1 MDRTRD
7 ALTGRVLDGRY
18 RIGARIA
25 RGGMATV
32 HEAVDLRLDRPVA
45 VKVMHEGLAADDE
58 FVRRFQREARSAARL
73 SDPHVTA
80 VFDTGDDDG
89 TLFLVM
95 ELVPGRTLRDLIR
108 SESPVDPRRALA
120 LVEPVL
126 TALAAAHRAGIVHRD
141 VKPENVL
148 LADDGRVKV
157 ADFGLSR
164 AVNAETQHSATG
176 GVLIGTVSYLAPELV
191 VDGTADARTDV
202 YAAGVVLFE
211 LLTGSK
217 PHQAENPIQVAYKHV
232 HEDVPPPSTRVP
244 GLPAYLDALVARATS
259 REPALRPADA
269 QVLLHQVRRVRLA
282 LDQGVLEDD
291 ELTADLTPVAL
302 ASAGLVEELDA
313 ATTDEMPDILAPAE
327 AARAALVDDRE
338 HTRTVPRHD
347 DLRDPHLPHQDADA
361 LGGDTV
367 YDQELDRHLDGPH
380 DGRSST
386 LLAPPRPPQQRRA
399 DDGVPGWGS
408 DRLVRGLGDG
418 REEPGDRDGWDD
430 AGWDDGRPR
439 RRGRGPLALLLVLL
453 LAGAAAGAGWWFG
466 IGRYTDAP
474 AVLGLSQ
481 SAAESRLETAGLDLR
496 VGDPAY
502 SETVPRGRVVS
513 TDPGPGDRVV
523 QEGTVT
529 AVLSLGPERHDV
541 PRLAGRSLDAA
552 QQALLDAELGFGD
565 AVERFSETVPEGRV
579 VRSNPAA
586 GTALRRDAAVDV
598 VVSKGPRPIEVR
610 DWSGEDAEEAEAALG
625 KAGFEVTTTEEN
637 SDTVDAGTVISQSP
651 DSGTAVK
658 GDTVELVV
666 SKGPVLVEV
675 PDVVRMGVAAAR
687 SRLEAAGF
695 EVEVRESDLYIG
707 VQYVVSTDPG
717 AGGRAP
723 RGSTVTIN
731 IV

>member
-1 MDRTRD
+1 MDRSRD
-7 ALTGRVLDGRY
+7 SLTGRVLDGRY
-18 RIGARIA
+18 RLGRRIA

-45 VKVMHEGLAADDE
+45 VKVMHEGLAADEE

-108 SESPVDPRRALA
+108 SESPVEPGRALS

-126 TALAAAHRAGIVHRD
+126 SALAAAHRAGIVHRD

-191 VDGTADARTDV
+191 VDGTADTRTDV

-232 HEDVPPPSTRVP
+232 HEDVPPPSSRVD
-244 GLPAYLDALVARATS
+244 GLPAYVDALVARATS

-269 QVLLHQVRRVRLA
+269 QVLLQQVRRVRLA
-282 LDQGVLEDD
+282 VEQGVTEDD
-291 ELTADLTPVAL
+291 ELTADLAPASFGHVA
-302 ASAGLVEELDA
+302 GGVVEELDA
-313 ATTDEMPDILAPAE
+313 ATTDEIPDILAPAE
-327 AARAALVDDRE
+327 AARAAAAPTALDDRE
-338 HTRTVPRHD
+338 HTRTHVWSDAAGAPTLHADRH
-347 DLRDPHLPHQDADA
+347 
-361 LGGDTV
+361 DTV
-367 YDQELDRHLDGPH
+367 YDQEQDRSPAWSS
-380 DGRSST
+380 GRAATSSSVLT
-386 LLAPPRPPQQRRA
+386 PPRPPRQRGA
-399 DDGVPGWGS
+399 EDGVPGWGS
-408 DRLVRGLGDG
+408 DRL
-418 REEPGDRDGWDD
+418 RDHH
-430 AGWDDGRPR
+430 DDGHDGHPDDDGLPPR
-439 RRGRGPLALLLVLL
+439 RRGRGPVALLLVLL
-453 LAGAAAGAGWWFG
+453 LAVGAAGAGWWYG
-466 IGRYTDAP
+466 VGRYTDAP
-474 AVLGLSQ
+474 AVLGLTEG
-481 SAAESRLETAGLDLR
+481 AAEARLQQAGLELEM
-496 VGDPAY
+496 VDPAY
-502 SETVPRGRVVS
+502 SETVRRGRIVS
-513 TDPGPGDRVV
+513 TDPGPGGRVL
-523 QEGTVT
+523 QDGTVT

-541 PRLAGRSLDAA
+541 PKLAGRSLDSA
-552 QQALLDAELGFGD
+552 QQALLDARLGFGD
-565 AVERFSETVPEGRV
+565 AVERFSPTVPKGEV
-579 VRSNPAA
+579 VASDPAA
-586 GTALRRDAAVDV
+586 GTALRRGAAVDL
-598 VVSKGPRPIEVR
+598 VVSKGPRPIRVK
-610 DWSGEDAEEAEAALG
+610 DWAGEDADEARAALEE
-625 KAGFEVTTTEEN
+625 KGFEVEVTEKN
-637 SDTVDAGTVISQSP
+637 SDSVDAGTVIRQSP
-651 DSGTAVK
+651 DSGTAFK
-658 GDTVELVV
+658 GDTVELEV

-687 SRLEAAGF
+687 ARLESAGF
-695 EVEVRESDLYIG
+695 EVEVEESSLYIG

-717 AGGRAP
+717 PGGRAP
-723 RGSTVTIN
+723 EGSTVTLS

>member
-108 SESPVDPRRALA
+108 AESPVAPGRALA

-126 TALAAAHRAGIVHRD
+126 SALAAAHRAGIVHRD

-164 AVNAETQHSATG
+164 AVDAETQHSATG

-232 HEDVPPPSTRVP
+232 HEDVPPPSSRVE
-244 GLPAYLDALVARATS
+244 GLPAYVDALVARATS

-269 QVLLHQVRRVRLA
+269 QVLLQQVRRVRLA
-282 LDQGVLEDD
+282 VDQGVLEDD

-302 ASAGLVEELDA
+302 HRAAGGMVDELDA
-313 ATTDEMPDILAPAE
+313 ATTDEIPDILAPAE
-327 AARAALVDDRE
+327 AARAVAASPQVARDARSADALDDRE
-338 HTRTVPRHD
+338 HTRTTAWHP
-347 DLRDPHLPHQDADA
+347 A
-361 LGGDTV
+361 DTV
-367 YDQELDRHLDGPH
+367 YDQEQDHLG
-380 DGRSST
+380 ST
-386 LLAPPRPPQQRRA
+386 VLAPPRPPQQRRA
-399 DDGVPGWGS
+399 DHGVPGWGS
-408 DRLVRGLGDG
+408 DRLGGTGGGSVGDAG
-418 REEPGDRDGWDD
+418 PGDDD
-430 AGWDDGRPR
+430 DHHAL
-439 RRGRGPLALLLVLL
+439 RRGRSRGPVALLLVLL
-453 LAGAAAGAGWWFG
+453 LACGAAGAGWWFG
-466 IGRYTDAP
+466 VGRYTDAP
-474 AVLGLSQ
+474 AVLGLSRA
-481 SAAESRLETAGLDLR
+481 AAESRLDDAGLQLDL
-496 VGDPAY
+496 GAPAY

-513 TDPGPGDRVV
+513 TDPEPGGRVL
-523 QEGTVT
+523 EDGTVT
-529 AVLSLGPERHDV
+529 AVLSRGPERHDV
-541 PRLAGRSLDAA
+541 PRLAGRSLDDA
-552 QQALLDAELGFGD
+552 QQLLLDARLGFGD
-565 AVERFSETVPEGRV
+565 AVERFSAQVPEGQV
-579 VRSNPAA
+579 VASDPVA
-586 GTALRRDAAVDV
+586 GTALRRDAAVDL
-598 VVSKGPRPIEVR
+598 VVSKGPRPIKVA
-610 DWSGEDAEEAEAALG
+610 DWTGKDADEARAALDRR
-625 KAGFEVTTTEEN
+625 GFEVEVTEEN
-637 SDTVDAGTVISQSP
+637 SDSVEAGAVISQSP
-651 DSGTAVK
+651 DSGTAFR

-666 SKGPVLVEV
+666 SEGPVLVEV

-687 SRLEAAGF
+687 AQLEAAGF
-695 EVEVRESDLYIG
+695 DVEVEESTLFIG
-707 VQYVVSTDPG
+707 VQYVVATDPG
-717 AGGRAP
+717 AGSRAP
-723 RGSTVTIN
+723 RGSTITLS

>member
-18 RIGARIA
+18 RLGARIA

-108 SESPVDPRRALA
+108 SEAPVQPARALA

-126 TALAAAHRAGIVHRD
+126 SALAAAHRAGIVHRD

-232 HEDVPPPSTRVP
+232 HEDVPPPSSRVP

-269 QVLLHQVRRVRLA
+269 QVLLQQVRRVRLA

-291 ELTADLTPVAL
+291 ELTTDLAPVAL
-302 ASAGLVEELDA
+302 ARSAGGVVEELDA
-313 ATTDEMPDILAPAE
+313 ATTDEIPDILAPAE
-327 AARAALVDDRE
+327 AARAARSDLTDRADLTDSADDHE
-338 HTRTVPRHD
+338 HTRTVRRD
-347 DLRDPHLPHQDADA
+347 DL
-361 LGGDTV
+361 GVDTV
-367 YDQELDRHLDGPH
+367 YDQEQDRSPDGSG
-380 DGRSST
+380 GRGA
-386 LLAPPRPPQQRRA
+386 LLAPPRPPQQRRG

-408 DRLVRGLGDG
+408 ERLVGGPGGDG
-418 REEPGDRDGWDD
+418 RDEDHDD
-430 AGWDDGRPR
+430 EWPHERR
-439 RRGRGPLALLLVLL
+439 HRRGRGPVALLLVLL
-453 LAGAAAGAGWWFG
+453 LAAGAAGAGWWFG
-466 IGRYTDAP
+466 VGRYTDAP

-481 SAAESRLETAGLDLR
+481 AAAESRLEAAGLDLR

-502 SETVPRGRVVS
+502 SETVPRGRIVA
-513 TDPGPGDRVV
+513 TDPEPGGRVL
-523 QEGTVT
+523 QDGTVV
-529 AVLSLGPERHDV
+529 AVLSRGPERHDV
-541 PRLAGRSLDAA
+541 PAVAGRTLDAA
-552 QQALLDAELGFGD
+552 QQALLDARLGFGE
-565 AVERFSETVPEGRV
+565 AVERFSPEVPKGQV
-579 VRSNPAA
+579 VTSDPVA
-586 GTALRRDAAVDV
+586 GTALRRDAAVDL
-598 VVSKGPRPIEVR
+598 VVSKGPRPITVR
-610 DWSGEDAEEAEAALG
+610 DWTGEDADEAQAALE
-625 KAGFEVTTTEEN
+625 KRGFEVEVSEEN
-637 SDTVDAGTVISQSP
+637 SDSVDAETVIGQSP
-651 DSGTAVK
+651 DSGTAFK
-658 GDTVELVV
+658 GDTVELTV

-675 PDVVRMGVAAAR
+675 PDVVRMGVAAATA
-687 SRLEAAGF
+687 RLEAAGF
-695 EVEVRESDLYIG
+695 DVEVEESSLYIG
-707 VQYVVSTDPG
+707 VQYVVATDPG

-723 RGSTVTIN
+723 RGSTVTLS

>member
-1 MDRTRD
+1 
-7 ALTGRVLDGRY
+7 
-18 RIGARIA
+18 
-25 RGGMATV
+25 MATV

-95 ELVPGRTLRDLIR
+95 ELVPGRTLRDLVR
-108 SESPVDPRRALA
+108 SEAPVAPGRALA

-126 TALAAAHRAGIVHRD
+126 SALAAAHRAGIVHRD

-232 HEDVPPPSTRVP
+232 HEDVPPPSSRVP

-269 QVLLHQVRRVRLA
+269 QVLLQQVRRVRLA

-291 ELTADLTPVAL
+291 ELTADLAPVAL
-302 ASAGLVEELDA
+302 ARSAGGVVEELDA
-313 ATTDEMPDILAPAE
+313 ATTDEIPDILAPAE
-327 AARAALVDDRE
+327 AARAARVDDRE
-338 HTRTVPRHD
+338 HTRTVRRD
-347 DLRDPHLPHQDADA
+347 DLGA
-361 LGGDTV
+361 DTV
-367 YDQELDRHLDGPH
+367 YDQEQDRSH
-380 DGRSST
+380 DRLHEGGST
-386 LLAPPRPPQQRRA
+386 LLAPPRPPQQRRG
-399 DDGVPGWGS
+399 DGGVPGWGS
-408 DRLVRGLGDG
+408 ERLVGGPVGDG
-418 REEPGDRDGWDD
+418 TDD
-430 AGWDDGRPR
+430 HDDWPEARPH
-439 RRGRGPLALLLVLL
+439 RRGRGPVALLLVLL
-453 LAGAAAGAGWWFG
+453 LAAGAAGAGWWFG
-466 IGRYTDAP
+466 VGRYTDAP
-474 AVLGLSQ
+474 AVLGLSRA
-481 SAAESRLETAGLDLR
+481 AAETRLEAAGLDLR

-502 SETVPRGRVVS
+502 SETVPRGRIVA
-513 TDPGPGDRVV
+513 TDPEPGGRVL
-523 QEGTVT
+523 QDGTVV
-529 AVLSLGPERHDV
+529 AVLSRGPERHDV
-541 PRLAGRSLDAA
+541 PAVAGRSLDAA
-552 QQALLDAELGFGD
+552 QQALLDARLGFGE
-565 AVERFSETVPEGRV
+565 AVERFSAEVPKGQV
-579 VRSNPAA
+579 VASDPVA
-586 GTALRRDAAVDV
+586 GTALRRDAAVDL
-598 VVSKGPRPIEVR
+598 VVSKGPRPIKVR
-610 DWSGEDAEEAEAALG
+610 DWTGEDADEAQAALEER
-625 KAGFEVTTTEEN
+625 GFEVEVGEEN
-637 SDTVDAGTVISQSP
+637 SDTVDAGTVIGQSP
-651 DSGTAVK
+651 DSGTAFR
-658 GDTVELVV
+658 GDTVELTV

-675 PDVVRMGVAAAR
+675 PDVVRMGVAAATA
-687 SRLEAAGF
+687 RLEAAGF
-695 EVEVRESDLYIG
+695 EVEVQESSLYIG
-707 VQYVVSTDPG
+707 VQYVVSMDPG
-717 AGGRAP
+717 GGGRAP
-723 RGSTVTIN
+723 RGSTVTLG